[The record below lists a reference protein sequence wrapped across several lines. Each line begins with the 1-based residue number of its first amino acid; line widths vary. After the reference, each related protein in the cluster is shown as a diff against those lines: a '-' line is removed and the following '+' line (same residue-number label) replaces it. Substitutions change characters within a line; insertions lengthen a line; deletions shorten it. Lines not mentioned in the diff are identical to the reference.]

1 MQIKIIEL
9 TAEADMLSMRAVRAI
24 KSADR
29 VVLQSEQAECAGEL
43 AELNKNIVTLD
54 DLFESA
60 EDFDAL
66 YISGAARISDMANKE
81 NAVFCILGDAGT
93 NGFVRELQRSGA
105 SIEYVSCG
113 AGVSAAVT
121 AARAFMCIG
130 EYAVTDARELAGA
143 GLDTSNAI
151 VITNVDNAITAEYV
165 KCALC
170 EYYAEETVGLLYAGG
185 VSKQVKLYDFDKEP
199 ALGTGGIFVLEG
211 VPIGEKQRYGLYDL
225 VRIMAVLR
233 GEGGCPW
240 DREQTHESLRQYVIE
255 EAYEAA
261 DAVDAE
267 DMNALYDELGDVF
280 LQVVFHAQIGQECK
294 EFDIDDVASAVC
306 EKMIRRHPHIFG
318 DVKADTPEQV
328 VTNWEAI
335 KRQEKKNEDFV
346 SVLMDVP
353 RCMGAMMRA
362 YKLQKKASAIGFD
375 WQDAEQAF
383 LKVEEEKE
391 EWKRALAEGT
401 NADMEGEAGD
411 LIFSVIN
418 VLRLKKTNPE
428 LCLNRTCEKFIARM
442 EYMEKNAE
450 KELHGLNAAELDE
463 LWERAKQEKACKI
476 GKNDEK

>member
-1 MQIKIIEL
+1 
-9 TAEADMLSMRAVRAI
+9 
-24 KSADR
+24 
-29 VVLQSEQAECAGEL
+29 
-43 AELNKNIVTLD
+43 
-54 DLFESA
+54 
-60 EDFDAL
+60 
-66 YISGAARISDMANKE
+66 
-81 NAVFCILGDAGT
+81 
-93 NGFVRELQRSGA
+93 
-105 SIEYVSCG
+105 
-113 AGVSAAVT
+113 
-121 AARAFMCIG
+121 
-130 EYAVTDARELAGA
+130 
-143 GLDTSNAI
+143 
-151 VITNVDNAITAEYV
+151 
-165 KCALC
+165 
-170 EYYAEETVGLLYAGG
+170 
-185 VSKQVKLYDFDKEP
+185 
-199 ALGTGGIFVLEG
+199 
-211 VPIGEKQRYGLYDL
+211 
-225 VRIMAVLR
+225 
-233 GEGGCPW
+233 
-240 DREQTHESLRQYVIE
+240 
-255 EAYEAA
+255 
-261 DAVDAE
+261 
-267 DMNALYDELGDVF
+267 
-280 LQVVFHAQIGQECK
+280 
-294 EFDIDDVASAVC
+294 
-306 EKMIRRHPHIFG
+306 
-318 DVKADTPEQV
+318 QV